1 MKVLW
6 DKIYVFGKNVKFNT
20 VLLFSWA
27 QFPKKKKL
35 LLFYGGVFYKQ
46 FFLKHKYYLHLC
58 LDE

>member
-27 QFPKKKKL
+27 QFPKKKKITFIL
-35 LLFYGGVFYKQ
+35 WRGILQ
-46 FFLKHKYYLHLC
+46 TIFFKA
-58 LDE
+58 